1 MVTADDFGLAEE
13 VNEAVEYAHRT
24 GVLSAAS
31 LMVAGPAARHA
42 VHLAR
47 RLPGLRVGLH
57 LVLVDGA
64 PALPREEVTELIDA
78 AGALRGDLLSTALRL
93 ALSPLARR
101 QMAQEI
107 AAQLAAFRDTGLTL
121 DHINAHRHFHV
132 HPVVAADFIR
142 QAAQDG
148 AKAVRVPFE
157 PIEPLRRV
165 EPTSLTWQQRV
176 TAPWAGRLRERARRV
191 GLQVPTATF
200 GVRWSGQ
207 MTAKRL
213 TGLLRHLP
221 DGLNEIY
228 LHPATSN
235 TFAGCTPGCHYSQ
248 EFAALVDREV
258 IETVR
263 RSGSAVGGYQDF
275 LPV

>member
-1 MVTADDFGLAEE
+1 MRHGQDMEDGKRLGLYRACQGDAGFTLVELLLALFLFALIAG
-13 VNEAVEYAHRT
+13 VIFAAFAAVAS
-24 GVLSAAS
+24 GVEKGRQS
-31 LMVAGPAARHA
+31 LE
-42 VHLAR
+42 LY
-47 RLPGLRVGLH
+47 RVG
-57 LVLVDGA
+57 
-64 PALPREEVTELIDA
+64 R
-78 AGALRGDLLSTALRL
+78 GALW
-93 ALSPLARR
+93 

-165 EPTSLTWQQRV
+165 EPTSLTWQQCV

-207 MTAKRL
+207 MTARRL

-235 TFAGCTPGCHYSQ
+235 TFAGCTPGCHYSE